1 MATLIVKPNFNRKEN
16 MLTLPASSL
25 NMFAEAE
32 VQDNTGFYQRQ
43 FGVFGY
49 MRLTNKMKFIL
60 HSLKGVPFL
69 WQPHKSCGWDP
80 IGGMYTGRQ
89 ELTPCEGKI
98 NSEYCI
104 DEMFDGC
111 FKHLLQWNGTGPLQ
125 LDATGT
131 ALINK
136 MIEVLT
142 TNAILGAHLTLTV
155 GKLYDPASVDFTT
168 KTPGDIRSMFTKTI
182 GTCKGWLELLKEMA
196 LASADHDHLNISGL
210 LPAGSFDGKKFTGD
224 VVALYDATFDAAPAP
239 LQTLVNEGGIGGF
252 SDSFSALWLVSTSI
266 YNKVA
271 QEYRE
276 LCISV
281 NCVNPRITRQS
292 FTVQTT
298 RGSREQHVYFIDDT
312 PVIPISIVNQVDQYL
327 TGAMHFAYLTAAG
340 NITLGSAFTTID
352 ALDVQGN
359 SNAGIAIQR
368 DTNLNRL
375 GMYYFSANNLFQTH
389 IADTDYIAGSQAY
402 MVPA

>member
-1 MATLIVKPNFNRKEN
+1 MATLLVKPNFNRTTN

-25 NMFAEAE
+25 NMFAEVE
-32 VQDNTGFYQRQ
+32 VQDNFNFYQRQ

-49 MRLTNKMKFIL
+49 MRLTNKLKFIL
-60 HSLKGVPFL
+60 HSLKGIPFL

-80 IGGMYTGRQ
+80 IGGLYTGRQ
-89 ELTPCEGKI
+89 ELTPCEAKI
-98 NSEYCI
+98 NAEYCI

-111 FKHLLQWNGTGPLQ
+111 FKHLLQWNGTGPLT

-131 ALINK
+131 ELINK
-136 MIEVLT
+136 MVQVLT
-142 TNAILGAHLTLTV
+142 TNAIMGAHLTLTV
-155 GKLYDPASVDFTT
+155 GKLYDPATVVFAD

-196 LASADHDHLNISGL
+196 LASADYNHLNITGL
-210 LPAGSFDGKKFTGD
+210 LTTGMFSGKQFTGN
-224 VVALYDATFDAAPAP
+224 VVALYDTTFANAPAP

-266 YNKVA
+266 YNKLA

-292 FTVQTT
+292 FNVTT
-298 RGSREQHVYFIDDT
+298 SRGTREQHVYFIDDT
-312 PVIPISIVNQVDQYL
+312 PVIPISVVNQVDQFL
-327 TGAMHFAYLTAAG
+327 TGAMHFAYLTAAN
-340 NITLGSAFTTID
+340 NITLGSAFSTID
-352 ALDVQGN
+352 NLDINGN

-368 DTNLNRL
+368 DMNLNRL

-389 IADTDYIAGSQAY
+389 IADTDYIAGGQAF